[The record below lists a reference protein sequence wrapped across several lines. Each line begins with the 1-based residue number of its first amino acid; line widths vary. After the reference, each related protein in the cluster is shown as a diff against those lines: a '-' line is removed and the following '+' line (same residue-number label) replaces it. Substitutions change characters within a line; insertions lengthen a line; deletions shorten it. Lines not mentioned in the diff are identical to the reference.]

1 MSSDSREGTSPQAN
15 IALTPSV
22 NAVST
27 MSRFIPVTSRKDMS
41 AQELSRF
48 KYEWATFERVWMYN
62 YTAST
67 LNAQVQPL
75 KYSPWQFINKNEQYG
90 YSNGQLAHISYY
102 STAALTGV
110 FNNVRVG

>member
-1 MSSDSREGTSPQAN
+1 MSSDAKPGTLPLAN
-15 IALTPSV
+15 TDLTPSGA
-22 NAVST
+22 AVSI
-27 MSRFIPVTSRKDMS
+27 MSQYIPVTSRKDMS

-48 KYEWATFERVWMYN
+48 KYEWTTFERIWMYN

-67 LNAQVQPL
+67 LNAQIQPL

-110 FNNVRVG
+110 FNNIRVG